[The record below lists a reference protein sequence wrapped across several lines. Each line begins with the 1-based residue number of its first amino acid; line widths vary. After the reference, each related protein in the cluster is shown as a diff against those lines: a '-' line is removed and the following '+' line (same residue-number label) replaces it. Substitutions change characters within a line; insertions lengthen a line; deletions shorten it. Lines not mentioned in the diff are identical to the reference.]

1 MNKDIKFRAWDELR
15 KIMYSSKCINLLL
28 HFDGKL
34 QSTDDKGNILGTINT
49 PEMIIMQYTGL
60 KDKNGKEIYEG
71 DILKVKTSWYNSN
84 KDNAKDRFNSCI
96 RGETF
101 WSVEHKIFNNFI
113 GFRVYGIDRRFNK
126 PLNPNMIINCD
137 AEVIGNI
144 YENPELLEVANGQH

>member
-1 MNKDIKFRAWDELR
+1 MNREIKFRTWHKRNKKMIDVGE
-15 KIMYSSKCINLLL
+15 MDFN
-28 HFDGKL
+28 L
-34 QSTDDKGNILGTINT
+34 QSIYYNMGNVSFD
-49 PEMIIMQYTGL
+49 EFEIMQYTGL

>member
-1 MNKDIKFRAWDELR
+1 MNREIKFRAWHKRNKKMIDVGE
-15 KIMYSSKCINLLL
+15 MDFN
-28 HFDGKL
+28 L
-34 QSTDDKGNILGTINT
+34 QSIYYNMGNVSFD
-49 PEMIIMQYTGL
+49 EFEIMQYTGL

-144 YENPELLEVANGQH
+144 YENPELLEVENE